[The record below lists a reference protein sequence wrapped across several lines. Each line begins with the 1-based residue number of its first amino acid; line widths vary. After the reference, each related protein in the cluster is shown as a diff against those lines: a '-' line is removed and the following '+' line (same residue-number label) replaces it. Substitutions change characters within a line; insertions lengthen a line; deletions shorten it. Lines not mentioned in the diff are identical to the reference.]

1 MAPTDV
7 QLATAGRASSSVIA
21 AAQNLFT
28 VRTPDAAHSIECRSW
43 RHRQKGGRM
52 SDFKVIVRNN
62 GPLRLE
68 GDITIVDQDGQP
80 FGLAGR
86 TVVSLC
92 RCGHSEN
99 KPFCDGTHNKVG
111 FQSACPARD
120 LPPPAP
126 KP

>member
-1 MAPTDV
+1 
-7 QLATAGRASSSVIA
+7 
-21 AAQNLFT
+21 
-28 VRTPDAAHSIECRSW
+28 
-43 RHRQKGGRM
+43 M

-68 GDITIVDQDGQP
+68 GDITILDQDGQG

-92 RCGHSEN
+92 RCGQSQN
-99 KPFCDGTHNKVG
+99 KPFCDGSHNKVG
-111 FQSACPARD
+111 FESVCPARD

-126 KP
+126 KA